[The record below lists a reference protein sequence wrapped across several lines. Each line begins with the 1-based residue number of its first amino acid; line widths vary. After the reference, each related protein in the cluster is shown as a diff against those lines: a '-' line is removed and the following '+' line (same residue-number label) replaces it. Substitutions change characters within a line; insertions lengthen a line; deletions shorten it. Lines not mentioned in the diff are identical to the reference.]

1 MLTIPRLLCKTSEY
15 VISTLHHGNSW
26 SFVVAKTVE
35 IGAIPAVSRGT
46 VSQHEVRM
54 TALQFLF
61 QPFVDEDLLLLN

>member
-15 VISTLHHGNSW
+15 VISTLHHGNRW

-46 VSQHEVRM
+46 VSQDEVRL

-61 QPFVDEDLLLLN
+61 QPFVDEDLLLLS

>member
-35 IGAIPAVSRGT
+35 IGAVSRGT
-46 VSQHEVRM
+46 VSQHEVRL

-61 QPFVDEDLLLLN
+61 QPFVDEDLFLLS

>member
-1 MLTIPRLLCKTSEY
+1 MLTIPRLLCKTSGY

-26 SFVVAKTVE
+26 SFFVAKTVE

-54 TALQFLF
+54 TALQFPF
-61 QPFVDEDLLLLN
+61 QPFVDEDLLLLS